1 MINFISV
8 LVRQARRLALWVDH
22 ADVYDTALRHVVVTG
37 YRCLTSLKIA
47 EMISDN
53 TLLYSKRSDRILT

>member
-1 MINFISV
+1 M
-8 LVRQARRLALWVDH
+8 WVDH